1 MGHEGI
7 RHDAVEL
14 EVCDQDSILL
24 KSATESLQFSYY
36 DPTAMDFSR
45 GED

>member
-1 MGHEGI
+1 MGLDGV
-7 RHDAVEL
+7 RHDVVEL
-14 EVCDQDSILL
+14 EVCDQESILL
-24 KSATESLQFSYY
+24 KSATKSLQLSYY